1 MDAKGIMKLKEQQ
14 HIFHEKLDAIYGNKE
29 VESFFY
35 ILTEFFLNLKRIDIA
50 LNPYIEL
57 NKNQVNLFEQALNKL
72 LLEEPIQYITGETE
86 FYSLKFNVTKHTL
99 IPRPET
105 EELVEW
111 IIKTH
116 KNQKD
121 INILDIGTGSGCI
134 AISLAKHLPSAN
146 IFALDI
152 SEDALEIAKHNA
164 KNNFV
169 TLNFSNLNI
178 LEKSLWDKQFKKS
191 QFDVIVSNPPYV
203 RQSEKKEMKGNVLKH
218 EPELALF
225 VEDINPLRF
234 YKTISEFSQNKL
246 KPNGTL
252 YFEINQ
258 YLGTEMQQLLKDFG
272 FNKIELKQDIFKN
285 DRMIKG
291 IKV

>member
-14 HIFHEKLDAIYGNKE
+14 HIFHEKLDAIYGIKE

-152 SEDALEIAKHNA
+152 SEEALEIAKQNA